1 MDNVQRL
8 EISLKNLEDEYK
20 KGLLDEPT
28 RKDKTERIAT
38 ELRNHTL
45 QQSHIGQ
52 IINSLVVSSDQVLPD
67 LDIKLPINGSQDAE
81 KVRKVYSKMVME
93 RLLINNI
100 SLETD
105 LRKVQGQH
113 EDDLYEYLKISLD
126 TGITQE
132 PFLPA
137 VGYEKAFNS
146 IKETNPQI
154 AKYLDSFMPTGTTA
168 KNKTKEPTD

>member
-1 MDNVQRL
+1 LDNVQRL
-8 EISLKNLEDEYK
+8 EISLKNLEAEYK

-28 RKDKTERIAT
+28 WKDKTERIAT

-52 IINSLVVSSDQVLPD
+52 IINSIVVSSDQVLPD

-137 VGYEKAFNS
+137 VGYEDAFND
-146 IKETNPQI
+146 IK
-154 AKYLDSFMPTGTTA
+154 
-168 KNKTKEPTD
+168 